1 MDNREKLDAM
11 IAEACGFAGVSLVES
26 DIFRAGKRRT
36 LRLYIDKPEGV
47 TIDDCSKVS
56 RHLSDALDQDP
67 EVVEGAYTLEV
78 SSPGLDRPLKS
89 VADLLRN
96 KGRVLRVTRSTG
108 KPLTGKLLEADEN
121 NLTLALKGN
130 AGNVVVPRS
139 EVLVAKVD
147 VQI

>member
-11 IAEACGFAGVSLVES
+11 IAEACGFVGVSLVES

>member
-1 MDNREKLDAM
+1 MDM
-11 IAEACGFAGVSLVES
+11 
-26 DIFRAGKRRT
+26 FRAGKRRT
-36 LRLYIDKPEGV
+36 VRLYIDKPEGV
-47 TIDDCSKVS
+47 SIDDCSKVS
-56 RHLSDALDQDP
+56 RHLSDLLDQEP
-67 EVVEGAYTLEV
+67 EVIEGAYTLEV

-96 KGRVLRVTRSTG
+96 KGRLLRVTRSTG
-108 KPLTGKLLEADEN
+108 KPLTGTLLDADEN

-139 EVLVAKVD
+139 EVLVVKVD

>member
-1 MDNREKLDAM
+1 MDNREKLDAF
-11 IAEACGFAGVSLVES
+11 IAEACESAGVSLVEM
-26 DIFRAGKRRT
+26 DMFRAGKRRT
-36 LRLYIDKPEGV
+36 VRLYIDKPEGV
-47 TIDDCSKVS
+47 SIDDCSKVS
-56 RHLSDALDQDP
+56 RHLSDLLDQEP
-67 EVVEGAYTLEV
+67 EVIEGAYTLEV

-96 KGRVLRVTRSTG
+96 KGRLLRVTRSTG
-108 KPLTGKLLEADEN
+108 KPLTGTLLDADEN

-139 EVLVAKVD
+139 EVLVVKVD

>member
-1 MDNREKLDAM
+1 MVAQKLDTL
-11 IAEACGFAGVSLVES
+11 IAQACEAAGVTLVEQ
-26 DIFRAGKRRT
+26 DMFRAGKRRT
-36 LRLYIDKPEGV
+36 VRLYIDKPGGV
-47 TIDDCSKVS
+47 SIDDCSKVS
-56 RHLSDALDQDP
+56 RHLSDALDLDP
-67 EVVEGAYTLEV
+67 DVIEGAYTLEV

-96 KGRVLRVTRSTG
+96 KGRTIRVTRSTG
-108 KPLTGKLLEADEN
+108 KPLTGKLLEADED

-130 AGNVVVPRS
+130 AGNIVVPRS

>member
-1 MDNREKLDAM
+1 MEMDM
-11 IAEACGFAGVSLVES
+11 
-26 DIFRAGKRRT
+26 FRAGKRRT
-36 LRLYIDKPEGV
+36 VRLYIDKPEGV
-47 TIDDCSKVS
+47 SIDDCSKVS
-56 RHLSDALDQDP
+56 RHLSDALDLDP
-67 EVVEGAYTLEV
+67 DVIEGAYTLEV

-96 KGRVLRVTRSTG
+96 KGRTIRVTCSTG
-108 KPLTGKLLEADEN
+108 KPLTGKLLEADED

-130 AGNVVVPRS
+130 AGNVVIPRS

>member
-1 MDNREKLDAM
+1 LDNREKLDAM

-26 DIFRAGKRRT
+26 DMFRAGKRRT

-130 AGNVVVPRS
+130 AGNVVVSRS

>member
-1 MDNREKLDAM
+1 MVAQKLDTL
-11 IAEACGFAGVSLVES
+11 IAQACEAAGVTLVEQ
-26 DIFRAGKRRT
+26 DMFRAGKRKT

-47 TIDDCSKVS
+47 TIDDCSNVS
-56 RHLSDALDQDP
+56 RHLSDALDLDP
-67 EVVEGAYTLEV
+67 EIIEGAYTLEV

-96 KGRVLRVTRSTG
+96 KGRTLRVTRSTG
-108 KPLTGKLLEADEN
+108 KPLTGKLLDADED

>member
-1 MDNREKLDAM
+1 MVTNAKLESLIDA
-11 IAEACGFAGVSLVES
+11 ACKANGVTLVEV
-26 DIFRAGKRRT
+26 DMFRAGKRKT
-36 LRLYIDKPEGV
+36 VRLYIDKPEGV
-47 TIDDCSKVS
+47 TIDDCSNVS
-56 RHLSDALDQDP
+56 RHLSDALDLDP
-67 EVVEGAYTLEV
+67 EVIEGAYTLEV

-96 KGRVLRVTRSTG
+96 KGRTIRVTRSTG
-108 KPLTGKLLEADEN
+108 KPLTGKLLDADED

>member
-26 DIFRAGKRRT
+26 DMFRAGKRRT

-56 RHLSDALDQDP
+56 HHLSDALDQDP

>member
-1 MDNREKLDAM
+1 MEMDM
-11 IAEACGFAGVSLVES
+11 
-26 DIFRAGKRRT
+26 FRAGKRRT
-36 LRLYIDKPEGV
+36 VRLYIDKPEGV
-47 TIDDCSKVS
+47 SIDDCSKVS
-56 RHLSDALDQDP
+56 RHLSDALDLDP
-67 EVVEGAYTLEV
+67 DVIEGAYTLEV

-96 KGRVLRVTRSTG
+96 KGRTIRVTRSTG
-108 KPLTGKLLEADEN
+108 KPLTGKLLEADED

>member
-1 MDNREKLDAM
+1 LDNREKLDAM
-11 IAEACGFAGVSLVES
+11 IAEACEFAGVSLVES
-26 DIFRAGKRRT
+26 DMFRAGKRRT

-108 KPLTGKLLEADEN
+108 KPLTGTLLEADEN